1 MSSHPGEGSG
11 APLPHLEEYIYIY
24 ITPVRG
30 ERVILRLWWRTCLV
44 VWGGDTFGTRV
55 LVNVGVIIGRGIS
68 PDDRKV

>member
-1 MSSHPGEGSG
+1 
-11 APLPHLEEYIYIY
+11 
-24 ITPVRG
+24 
-30 ERVILRLWWRTCLV
+30 V